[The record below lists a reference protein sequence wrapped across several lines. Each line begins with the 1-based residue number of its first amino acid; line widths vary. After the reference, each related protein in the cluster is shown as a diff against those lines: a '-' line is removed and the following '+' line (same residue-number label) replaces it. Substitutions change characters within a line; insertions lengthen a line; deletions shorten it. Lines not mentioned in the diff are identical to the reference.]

1 MLRTSH
7 QRPVSIGARPRPATP
22 RPSSA
27 LVQPRRQLRPAIQW
41 PGHSAFIRSNLTVV
55 VLLGV
60 LLELAVVWL
69 VLRVTN
75 SV

>member
-1 MLRTSH
+1 
-7 QRPVSIGARPRPATP
+7 
-22 RPSSA
+22 
-27 LVQPRRQLRPAIQW
+27 VQPRRQLRPAIQW
-41 PGHSAFIRSNLTVV
+41 PGHTAFIRSNLTMV
-55 VLLGV
+55 VLVGV